1 LAKRSDDVELLQELW
16 GGYGSLSRRR
26 TPDGMTEIVKD
37 VRWPSGKGDLSH
49 RRKLRSYQ
57 VEAHWYRHWAGRVP
71 DSCRIAALR
80 GVQSRP
86 DGMLLVL
93 EDLDAAGYA
102 RRSSSLRRDDLHAA
116 VDWLARFHAA
126 FLGAAPEGLWK
137 EGSYWH
143 LGTRP
148 DEWKA
153 MPTGPLREAAAE
165 IDRRLAGAR
174 FRTIVHGD
182 AKPDNF
188 CLGAAGSIAAVDFQ
202 YVGGGCGMRDL
213 AYLLDDFRGGILD
226 DSPTRAVV
234 DRYFATLRH
243 ALRHDPL
250 HGPQADA
257 IEQEWRDL
265 FPVAWL
271 DFQRFL
277 QGWSPAF
284 RRPSPNL
291 ERAIRAELERLDR

>member
-1 LAKRSDDVELLQELW
+1 MTRSEERIQTLW
-16 GGYGSLSRRR
+16 GGYGSLVRRG
-26 TPDGMTEIVKD
+26 TPEGMTEIVKD
-37 VRWPSGKGDLSH
+37 VRWPAGKGDLSH

-57 VEAHWYRHWAGRVP
+57 VEAHWYRHWAGKVP
-71 DSCRIAALR
+71 DGCRVARLR
-80 GVQSRP
+80 GVESRP

-102 RRSSSLRRDDLHAA
+102 RRSSDLRRDDLDAA
-116 VDWLARFHAA
+116 LGWLAGFHAA

-143 LGTRP
+143 LATRP

-153 MPTGPLREAAAE
+153 MPPGPLREAATE
-165 IDRRLAGAR
+165 IDRRLAQAR

-188 CLGAAGSIAAVDFQ
+188 CLGSAGRIAAVDFQ

-213 AYLLDDFRGGILD
+213 AYLLDGFRGDVLD
-226 DSPTRAVV
+226 DASTRDAL
-234 DRYFATLRH
+234 DRYFRVLRGHLLRDPSH
-243 ALRHDPL
+243 AGH
-250 HGPQADA
+250 AEA
-257 IEQEWRDL
+257 VEQEWRDL

-277 QGWSPAF
+277 QGWSPA
-284 RRPSPNL
+284 RGRPSPGL
-291 ERAIRAELERLDR
+291 DRAIRGELRRLGI